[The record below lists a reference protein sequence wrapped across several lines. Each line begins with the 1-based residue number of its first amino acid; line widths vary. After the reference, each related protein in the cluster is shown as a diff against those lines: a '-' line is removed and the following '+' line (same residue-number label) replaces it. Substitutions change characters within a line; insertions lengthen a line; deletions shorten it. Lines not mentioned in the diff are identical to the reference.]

1 MAEEL
6 LTYDGLARELE
17 ISIAAARALAKGLKL
32 DRYTAPDGK
41 TLILVD
47 VALLRA
53 EQAAED
59 SFDDDDEEED
69 DAPVRA
75 HARLRAHVDDAPRR
89 RAPAIAPR
97 RAPRSGAR
105 GKTRA
110 QVFAALYRRIDDIQ
124 RRLDEA
130 ETDTEHEALMDPDSP
145 LMTEFFRIA
154 AEARQTAEK
163 TREELAEY
171 RSRKWWKRAS
181 A

>member
-6 LTYDGLARELE
+6 LTYDGLARELD
-17 ISIAAARALAKGLKL
+17 ITIAAARALAKGLNL

-41 TLILVD
+41 TLVLVD
-47 VALLRA
+47 VAQLRGDEPA
-53 EQAAED
+53 VDA
-59 SFDDDDEEED
+59 FDED

-75 HARLRAHVDDAPRR
+75 RRRMRADAEERPRR
-89 RAPAIAPR
+89 RAPAREPR
-97 RAPRSGAR
+97 GPERTKA
-105 GKTRA
+105 RA
-110 QVFAALYRRIDDIQ
+110 QMFAALYRRIDDIQ

-130 ETDTEHEALMDPDSP
+130 ESETEHESLMDPDGP

-163 TREELAEY
+163 TRDELAEY
-171 RSRKWWKRAS
+171 RSRRWWKRAS